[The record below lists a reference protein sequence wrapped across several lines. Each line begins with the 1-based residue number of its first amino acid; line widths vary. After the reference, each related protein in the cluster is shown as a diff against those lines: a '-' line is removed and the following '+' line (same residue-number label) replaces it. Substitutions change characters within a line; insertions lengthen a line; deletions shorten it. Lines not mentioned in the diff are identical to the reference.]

1 MRRTVTTLSLAA
13 VTLTGCFTSTADFRR
28 DAETFIVEN
37 QGLANAVETTFASAE
52 CEEPRSQDVG
62 TTFPCSAL
70 DEDGRTWTLDIE
82 ITGSN
87 EYEVNVARFPTS
99 SD

>member
-70 DEDGRTWTLDIE
+70 DEDGRTWTFDIE